1 MLSFE
6 EKDIHYLVEIEKKE
20 KNVYLVWQEIYLP

>member
-6 EKDIHYLVEIEKKE
+6 EKDILYLVKSKKG